1 MDLKPKASI
10 WIWDT
15 GRWLAAT
22 VIEPGDK
29 SARVRFENGVSVAVS
44 IADIALRDPSYYG
57 ADRPVPLIRRLVVS
71 GDA

>member
-1 MDLKPKASI
+1 MDLKPNVSI

-29 SARVRFENGVSVAVS
+29 FTRVRLENGVSVAVS
-44 IADIALRDPSYYG
+44 IANIALRDPSYYG
-57 ADRPVPLIRRLVVS
+57 ADRPLPPIRRLVGS
-71 GDA
+71 GL